1 MHTCPPP
8 GVAIATWLKEA
19 SKINGDYGHL
29 LLEQQ
34 APIDPAQ
41 LRAYFESAHLDARE
55 AFHGD
60 AGLDLHPDADAP
72 GAHAQYPACLP
83 STARRGLFGEVLC
96 GLVTEQ
102 YKFVGNYDWIIPV
115 FLFRHHAD
123 ARKYVFAL
131 ARDPAR
137 QRQLHGRHG
146 NDFIAICLDD
156 DGFVVRFLAGEAK
169 WRKSLTTGVV
179 ETLMHGEWETI
190 EGVKARSNRGIWF
203 EVNRELAAPD
213 GLRQLQSILKERDPD
228 GYAAA
233 ILSMDQALI
242 LRNPTV
248 IPRTDLVVL
257 SGNGAARRVAGST
270 LLPSDAAPTDYTAGN
285 HFQIVE
291 VILEAGDALIDQIYD
306 SLWS

>member
-1 MHTCPPP
+1 MHICPPP
-8 GVAIATWLKEA
+8 RAAIAAWLKETNN
-19 SKINGDYGHL
+19 INGNYGHL

-41 LRAYFESAHLDARE
+41 LRPYFESAHLDARE
-55 AFHGD
+55 VFHGD
-60 AGLDLHPDADAP
+60 AGLDLHPDATAP

-83 STARRGLFGEVLC
+83 PKARRGLFGEVLC

-102 YKFVGNYDWIIPV
+102 YEFVGKRKWIVPV

-156 DGFVVRFLAGEAK
+156 DGAVVRFLTGEAK
-169 WRKSLTTGVV
+169 WRKSLTSGQV
-179 ETLMHGEWETI
+179 ETLMFGKWETHN
-190 EGVKARSNRGIWF
+190 GVRARSNRGIWF
-203 EVNRELAAPD
+203 ELNRELAAPD
-213 GLRQLQSILKERDPD
+213 GLRQLQAILKERDPT

-233 ILSMDQALI
+233 IFSMDQVLV
-242 LRNPTV
+242 LRNPVV

-257 SGNGAARRVAGST
+257 SGNAAAARSAGST
-270 LLPSDAAPTDYTAGN
+270 LLPVSAAPADYTAGN
-285 HFQIVE
+285 PLQIVE
-291 VILEAGDALIDQIYD
+291 VILEGGDALIDQLYD